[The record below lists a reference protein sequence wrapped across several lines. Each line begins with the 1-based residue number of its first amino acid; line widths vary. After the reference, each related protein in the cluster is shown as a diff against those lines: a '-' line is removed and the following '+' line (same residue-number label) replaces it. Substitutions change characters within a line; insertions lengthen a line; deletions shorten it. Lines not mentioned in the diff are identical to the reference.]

1 MKYVKCLY
9 VSVNTTRLTFNKIY
23 KVYDHFIT
31 GENEFV
37 EIIDN
42 TGDKTIYLIDKN
54 WFEDATSEVIS
65 NNRDKKLDDLGLL

>member
-9 VSVNTTRLTFNKIY
+9 TSVNTTRLTFNKIY

-31 GENEFV
+31 SENEFV
-37 EIIDN
+37 EITDN
-42 TGDKTIYLIDKN
+42 TGDRAIYSIDKN

-65 NNRDKKLDDLGLL
+65 NNRDKKLDNLGL

>member
-9 VSVNTTRLTFNKIY
+9 ASVNTTRLTSNKIY

-42 TGDKTIYLIDKN
+42 TGDKTIYSIDKN